1 MVHLAGCFCETG
13 FIMLEGPMTA
23 NSDVKPVETTKPL
36 DPAEVQRR
44 VLKLLLE
51 LGPLLV
57 FFLVTNLY
65 DIYIGTACFVPL
77 TTASLIASWLL
88 LKRVAMMPLVS
99 GFFVIMF
106 GGLTLYLHDDLFIKM
121 KPTILDGLFSV
132 ILFGGL
138 AMGRSWLKYLFE
150 DEIQLTDL
158 GWRILTFRWACF
170 FAFLAVLN
178 EIIWRNT
185 SPAFWSGFKLYGILP
200 LTIVFTL
207 AQLGL
212 LKKYESQSS

>member
-1 MVHLAGCFCETG
+1 
-13 FIMLEGPMTA
+13 MTA
-23 NSDVKPVETTKPL
+23 NSDVKTEDTTKPL
-36 DPAEVQRR
+36 DAIEIQRR
-44 VLKLLLE
+44 LLKLILE

-65 DIYIGTACFVPL
+65 DIYVATACFVPL
-77 TTASLIASWLL
+77 TILSLTASWLL
-88 LKRVAMMPLVS
+88 LKRVAMMPLIS
-99 GFFVIMF
+99 GFFVTVF

-121 KPTILDGLFSV
+121 KPTILDGLFAA

-150 DEIQLTDL
+150 DEIHLTDT

-170 FAFLAVLN
+170 FACLAVLN
-178 EIIWRNT
+178 EVIWRNT
-185 SPAFWSGFKLYGILP
+185 SPAFWSGFKLYGIMP
-200 LTIVFTL
+200 LTIAFTL

-212 LKKYESQSS
+212 LKKYETPAR